1 MNKTP
6 WDNFNFCQFCALK
19 FPQEKKKK
27 SASYYLSVIYLVL
40 IMLFWKGMYQSSICY
55 DVDKTV
61 VQHIHIA
68 NLSIG

>member
-27 SASYYLSVIYLVL
+27 KVPVI
-40 IMLFWKGMYQSSICY
+40 
-55 DVDKTV
+55 T
-61 VQHIHIA
+61 
-68 NLSIG
+68 